1 MQNTSVRLVFMK
13 MPSFR
18 PLNGISKQ
26 LTKALPIFK
35 KLSTMKTLVQSF
47 ISVIFFFCLFASCK
61 KDGEDIPGEV
71 EFYLLDS
78 YETLNETAEID
89 PGSVILAGDPLLVY
103 SDLKSYSADE
113 YFFIVTDEA
122 RETIEGMEHSVNGI
136 AFAVT
141 ANEEVVYTAYFVPSY
156 SSASVQWIVIDPVFW
171 HFTNRMHVKLGYPG
185 QFEGSVIPDLR
196 NDERILK
203 IFRRDRNLVE

>member
-1 MQNTSVRLVFMK
+1 MK
-13 MPSFR
+13 MYLPSLF
-18 PLNGISKQ
+18 I
-26 LTKALPIFK
+26 
-35 KLSTMKTLVQSF
+35 TL
-47 ISVIFFFCLFASCK
+47 FFFCLFTSCE

-103 SDLKSYSADE
+103 SDLKSYNAKE
-113 YFFIVTDEA
+113 CFFNVTDEA

-171 HFTNRMHVKLGYPG
+171 HFTNRMYVKLGYPD

-196 NDERILK
+196 NDEQMLK

>member
-1 MQNTSVRLVFMK
+1 MK
-13 MPSFR
+13 MHLPS
-18 PLNGISKQ
+18 
-26 LTKALPIFK
+26 
-35 KLSTMKTLVQSF
+35 LVAMLL
-47 ISVIFFFCLFASCK
+47 FFCLFASCK
-61 KDGEDIPGEV
+61 KDVEDVPGEV

-78 YETLNETAEID
+78 YETVNETPEID
-89 PGSVILAGDPLLVY
+89 PGSVVLAEDPLLVY
-103 SDLKSYSADE
+103 ADLKSYNADE
-113 YFFIVTDEA
+113 YYFKVTDKA
-122 RETIEGMEHSVNGI
+122 RETIEGMVHSVSGI

-203 IFRRDRNLVE
+203 IFRRDRKLVE